1 MQQVDL
7 YWIEKLRSKR
17 ERDFNEFFD
26 HFFPRLYR
34 FANSRLRDAGLA
46 EEVAQE
52 AMSKAILNLHSYLG
66 EAALFTWLCTIT
78 RHEISRVLK
87 RENISLNQVIS
98 IADENLLAAL
108 DSLESFQA
116 EDPHH
121 QINKLQLAEKVRLV
135 MASLPS
141 HYADILEWR
150 YLHGDSVMEIAEKLN
165 KNYKST
171 ESLLS
176 RAREV
181 FRDTFTSVHNAEDDY
196 LNVEGH

>member
-1 MQQVDL
+1 MQQTDL
-7 YWIEKLRSKR
+7 YWVEKLRSKR

-34 FANSRLRDAGLA
+34 FANSRLRDANLA
-46 EEVAQE
+46 EEVVQE
-52 AMSKAILNLHSYLG
+52 ALGKAIINIHSYLG

-87 RENISLNQVIS
+87 REEISLNQAIS

-108 DSLESFQA
+108 DSLGSFQA

-150 YLHGDSVMEIAEKLN
+150 YLHGDSVKEIAEKID
-165 KNYKST
+165 KSYKST

-176 RAREV
+176 RARDV
-181 FRDTFTSVHNAEDDY
+181 FRDAFISIHKAEDDY
-196 LNVEGH
+196 LNMEGH